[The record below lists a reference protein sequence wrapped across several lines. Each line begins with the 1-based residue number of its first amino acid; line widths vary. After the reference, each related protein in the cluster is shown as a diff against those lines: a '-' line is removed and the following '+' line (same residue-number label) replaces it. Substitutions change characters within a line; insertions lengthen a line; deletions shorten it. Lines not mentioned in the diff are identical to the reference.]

1 MKIVKLGEIA
11 DVYSGQIMSRVK
23 AGDIERTG
31 DYISSR
37 TMKVIVPK
45 SITSD
50 GLIDLKDIA
59 EEKII
64 VTDCKIVENNNGAA
78 EFESVLP
85 IDNRRVTSLGDIV
98 IKLSAPFD
106 SATITAETSGFLVP
120 SFCAIIRN
128 KSKLNSDYLQ
138 AFLNSDLCKEQLREK
153 VAGAIITILSV
164 GKIKDIEIPVP
175 DAEQQRI
182 IGTRYRETQRNIA
195 TFKKIAELEKKR
207 NDILFL
213 NMVK

>member
-1 MKIVKLGEIA
+1 MKIVKLGEMA

-37 TMKVIVPK
+37 IMKVIVPK

-64 VTDCKIVENNNGAA
+64 VTDCKIVENNNEAA

-164 GKIKDIEIPVP
+164 GKVKDIEIPVP
-175 DAEQQRI
+175 DAEQQRM
-182 IGTRYRETQRNIA
+182 IGAQYRETQCKIA

-207 NDILFL
+207 NDVLFL

>member
-1 MKIVKLGEIA
+1 MKIIKLGEIA

-23 AGDIERTG
+23 AGDVERTG
-31 DYISSR
+31 DYISSK

-64 VTDCKIVENNNGAA
+64 VTDCKIVDDNEAA
-78 EFESVLP
+78 ELESVLP
-85 IDNRRVTSLGDIV
+85 IDNRRNTALGDIV

-106 SATITAETSGFLVP
+106 SATITMETSGFLVP

-175 DAEQQRI
+175 EAEQQRM
-182 IGTRYRETQRNIA
+182 IGTRYREAQRNIA